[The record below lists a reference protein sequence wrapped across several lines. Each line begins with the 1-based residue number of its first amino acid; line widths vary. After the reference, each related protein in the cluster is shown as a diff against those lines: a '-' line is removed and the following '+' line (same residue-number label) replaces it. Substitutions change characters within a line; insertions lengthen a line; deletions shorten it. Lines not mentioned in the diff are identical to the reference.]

1 MYVITNYTKT
11 KAKSLGVIVKL
22 STKKGKKLDVFKDN
36 KLIASVG
43 ALGYYDYPTYQKLYG
58 LDYANKRRKL
68 YKIRH
73 NSDRKVLGSNGYW
86 ADQLLW

>member
-22 STKKGKKLDVFKDN
+22 STKKGKKIDVFKND

-43 ALGYYDYPTYQKLYG
+43 ALGYSDFPTYQKNYG
-58 LDYANKRRKL
+58 LDYACKRRKL

-73 NSDRKVLGSNGYW
+73 NGDRKVVGSNGYW